1 MPAYQPFE
9 LHALFAEEFNR
20 GDVDALLAL
29 YEPTATL
36 VVGEEH
42 VTGAERLRDALET
55 WLTRRGRMTVATR
68 AVIESQDG
76 LAILHG
82 AWVVEPT
89 TDTDAVGM
97 TQGVSTEVVRRQP
110 DGSWRFM
117 IDRPNTPVL

>member
-1 MPAYQPFE
+1 MPANQPFE
-9 LHALFAEEFNR
+9 LLALFAEEFNR

-29 YEPTATL
+29 YEPTAT

-89 TDTDAVGM
+89 TDTGAVGM

-110 DGSWRFM
+110 DGSWRFV
-117 IDRPNTPVL
+117 IDSPN